1 MRARIKTQQQ
11 ELEARKFIKKKKKK
25 KKKKECVWIKQ
36 FTLES
41 LLESTESIQ
50 RMKPNCNVFLKR
62 SLDDLIYTSNHH
74 SDFAKELNK
83 TSGHKS

>member
-11 ELEARKFIKKKKKK
+11 ELEARKFIKKEKE
-25 KKKKECVWIKQ
+25 KKECVWIKQ